1 MGITFEIVLQAHKTK
16 VYAGGEFFACYS
28 PVDSL
33 RKIKSDCANHAK
45 VNRLHLVGFNVFEEF
60 DGKRT
65 TVELAKTEATQD
77 DEDDV

>member
-1 MGITFEIVLQAHKTK
+1 MAITFEIVRKEHKTK
-16 VYAGGEFFACYS
+16 VYAGGELFACYS

-45 VNRLHLVGFNVFEEF
+45 AHRLHLVGINVFDEI

-65 TVELAKTEATQD
+65 TVELADTQTE
-77 DEDDV
+77 DVSGLYA